1 MQGRYYLMLGY
12 MIYFFPLA
20 GFSQELIKFC
30 ETTVFCKDPR
40 LFPEQTASAQR
51 AMGAYLRR
59 IPETM
64 DGSQNDAHET
74 TNPIFPYPFASST
87 RITRP

>member
-59 IPETM
+59 IP
-64 DGSQNDAHET
+64 DVAVQSGRLPD
-74 TNPIFPYPFASST
+74 PYS
-87 RITRP
+87 RLD